1 MRLLIPGEPCR
12 VLVVPRP
19 AESHLQNLVNLQHNK
34 FNLDKYNNTGAKLET
49 YLFFVHSTIYIVPKV
64 QVQIRLDNKTE
75 DAANV
80 EPAWRVFDLSRSF
93 NLFPRPLSGLKN
105 YYKMVEYMYLFISI
119 DQV

>member
-19 AESHLQNLVNLQHNK
+19 AESHLQSLVKLQHNK
-34 FNLDKYNNTGAKLET
+34 YNIDKYNNTAGARLET
-49 YLFFVHSTIYIVPKV
+49 YFCSLLVFFVHSTICIVPKV
-64 QVQIRLDNKTE
+64 KVQVRLNNKTE

-80 EPAWRVFDLSRSF
+80 EPAWPFFDLYRPF

-105 YYKMVEYMYLFISI
+105 N
-119 DQV
+119 